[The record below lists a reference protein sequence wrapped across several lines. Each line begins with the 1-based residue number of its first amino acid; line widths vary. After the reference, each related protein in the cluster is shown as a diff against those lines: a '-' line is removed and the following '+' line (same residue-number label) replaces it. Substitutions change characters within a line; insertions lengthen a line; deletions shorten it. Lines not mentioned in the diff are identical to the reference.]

1 MKKGTV
7 WMALGMLLLVA
18 ALGLTA
24 YNIWDENKAEKAST
38 ETLEELVETIVN
50 NVEENTGEEI
60 EPIYKSHPDV
70 EIPAV
75 ELNGNYYMGLLEIP
89 ALNLALPVMKD
100 WSYPKLKISPC
111 RFVGSVYTDDIII
124 MAHNYNSHFGGL
136 KTLNPGDT
144 VKFTDIDGNLFT
156 YKVATTE
163 IIGGAAVED
172 MVSGEWDMTL
182 FTCTYGGRT
191 RVTVRLMKEQ

>member
-1 MKKGTV
+1 MS
-7 WMALGMLLLVA
+7 LGMLLIIA

-24 YNIWDENKAEKAST
+24 YNILDEKKAEKSSG
-38 ETLEELVETIVN
+38 EVVEQLVETIVE
-50 NVEENTGEEI
+50 NVEDNS
-60 EPIYKSHPDV
+60 EPVYKNHPDV

-75 ELNGNYYMGLLEIP
+75 KLNGNYYMGLLEIP
-89 ALNLALPVMKD
+89 ALNIVLPVMKD

-111 RFVGSVYTDDIII
+111 RFVGSVYTDDIVI
-124 MAHNYNSHFGGL
+124 MAHNYSSHFGGL

-144 VKFTDIDGNLFT
+144 VKFIDIDGNSFT
-156 YKVATTE
+156 YQVAATE
-163 IIGGAAVED
+163 IIGGADVEE

-191 RVTVRLMKEQ
+191 RVTVRLMKEKL